1 MYNNN
6 SLDAILAMERDR
18 TGNYGY
24 DEDYVDHDDYE
35 DEDELFDV
43 YGHRRRRERIDDDE
57 DGIPY
62 VIRKYKR

>member
-24 DEDYVDHDDYE
+24 DEDYVDYEEYE

-43 YGHRRRRERIDDDE
+43 YGHRRHRERIDDDE